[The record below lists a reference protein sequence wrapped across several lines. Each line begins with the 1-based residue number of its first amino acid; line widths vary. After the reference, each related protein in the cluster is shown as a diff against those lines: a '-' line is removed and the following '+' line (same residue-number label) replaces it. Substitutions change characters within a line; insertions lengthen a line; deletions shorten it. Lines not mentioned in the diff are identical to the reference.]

1 MLKKETQKLELS
13 LMTSESDNSEYCWD
27 LKEWSQEVT
36 DIHKS
41 VDNETQSQ
49 SLIVYRM
56 HLLGCYE
63 IW

>member
-36 DIHKS
+36 DTHKS
-41 VDNETQSQ
+41 VDNETRSQ

-56 HLLGCYE
+56 RLLGCYE
-63 IW
+63 IL

>member
-13 LMTSESDNSEYCWD
+13 LMTSESDNSECCWD

-41 VDNETQSQ
+41 VDKETQSQ

-56 HLLGCYE
+56 HLLEC
-63 IW
+63 